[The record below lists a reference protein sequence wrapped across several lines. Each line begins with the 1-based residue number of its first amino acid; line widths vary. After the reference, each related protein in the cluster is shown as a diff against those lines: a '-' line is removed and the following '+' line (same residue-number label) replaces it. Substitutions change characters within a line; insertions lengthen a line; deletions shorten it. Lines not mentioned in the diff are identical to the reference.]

1 MKKTS
6 YLLYRMLLLVFFLFA
21 LGAICIVALLSK
33 QEDTVSYATVA
44 LLSVAL
50 ILLGLLFY
58 RWIVRPYRKLQYIQN
73 MFAKDQLY
81 SELMSFSPTLTPEY
95 ELVIQHFYDLLGKQD
110 TINLSKKQAEYLALQ
125 NQINPHFL
133 YNTLEAIRGDAIS
146 EGAMAIA
153 QTTEALSTFFRYT
166 ITETGNLVTVAN
178 ELENIKNYFTI
189 QQYRFGEKL
198 QMEILTDDD
207 PQLFSYQIPKLTLQP
222 IIENAIYHGLENK
235 VDGGV
240 ISIRMQTT
248 EKRLLISIAD
258 NGVGMKQ
265 EDVNWINQCLEK
277 ISLSYIDGESGSRK
291 GIALRNVSQR
301 IKLLFGEQYG
311 IQLYSMKGMGTE
323 VRINLPKLTVLEE
336 GVTL

>member
-1 MKKTS
+1 MVFCLFI
-6 YLLYRMLLLVFFLFA
+6 YGMACMVVMLLWTDA
-21 LGAICIVALLSK
+21 S
-33 QEDTVSYATVA
+33 ETVRYAT
-44 LLSVAL
+44 LISLSV
-50 ILLGLLFY
+50 LLVMLGVLFY
-58 RWIVRPYRKLQYIQN
+58 RWIVIPYRKLQYIQH

-81 SELMSFSPTLTPEY
+81 SELMSCSLSLTPEY

-110 TINLSKKQAEYLALQ
+110 MINLSKKQAEYLALQ

-146 EGAMAIA
+146 EGAFAIA

-178 ELENIKNYFTI
+178 ELENIKNYFMI
-189 QQYRFGEKL
+189 QQYRFGEKM
-198 QMEILTDDD
+198 QMEIVTDDD

-240 ISIRMQTT
+240 ITIRMQTT
-248 EKRLLISIAD
+248 ERRLLISIAD

-265 EDVNWINQCLEK
+265 EDVNWINGYLDK
-277 ISLSYIDGESGSRK
+277 VSLSYIDGEAGNRK

-311 IQLYSMKGMGTE
+311 IQLYSMIGMGTE
-323 VRINLPKLTVLEE
+323 VRIHLPKLTELQEDA
-336 GVTL
+336 TL

>member
-1 MKKTS
+1 
-6 YLLYRMLLLVFFLFA
+6 
-21 LGAICIVALLSK
+21 
-33 QEDTVSYATVA
+33 
-44 LLSVAL
+44 
-50 ILLGLLFY
+50 
-58 RWIVRPYRKLQYIQN
+58 
-73 MFAKDQLY
+73 
-81 SELMSFSPTLTPEY
+81 
-95 ELVIQHFYDLLGKQD
+95 
-110 TINLSKKQAEYLALQ
+110 
-125 NQINPHFL
+125 
-133 YNTLEAIRGDAIS
+133 
-146 EGAMAIA
+146 
-153 QTTEALSTFFRYT
+153 
-166 ITETGNLVTVAN
+166 
-178 ELENIKNYFTI
+178 
-189 QQYRFGEKL
+189 
-198 QMEILTDDD
+198 MEILTDDD

-240 ISIRMQTT
+240 ITIRMQTT